1 MHGQH
6 QNAERP
12 RNAERLRLLL
22 LAASCLSVGLIAGL
36 LSAPRGVRG
45 PEGTHAPL
53 AGPSPAASGL
63 ALVSAT
69 PTPSA
74 LPIMPSPFVAV
85 ARRVVPAVV
94 YVDTK
99 RTFVHPDVD
108 GGAPDAERD
117 DLMRRFFP
125 RAVPRE
131 EIEIPSSGS
140 GFIIDA
146 EGHILTNNHVVSEA
160 DEITV
165 HLADGR
171 YYPARVIGTD
181 AKTDVAVI
189 ALNREA
195 GDAPL
200 PVLALGNSDS
210 VEVGEW
216 AVAIG
221 NPLGELEGS
230 VTVGVISA
238 KGRSDLSIAG
248 GGPDYQD
255 FLQTDA
261 SINFGNSGGPLVNTR
276 GEAIGINTAINTT
289 GQGLG
294 FAIPINMARNV
305 ATQLIA
311 TGTVTRAYVGI
322 VPQPLT
328 PKLAE
333 GLGLRG
339 QRGVLVASV
348 ERGGPADQAGL
359 RQKDVIVMF
368 NGLRITEVNR
378 FRRMV
383 AEAPIDTDVT
393 FGVLRGGKSLDIRV
407 HLARRPD
414 DVAQALPPRHP
425 RLTEKAPDF
434 LGAELTALTRKLAE
448 ELEISEVEGVV
459 VVGVAP
465 GSPSA
470 EAGLE
475 EGDVLL
481 ELNDHPVRTPE
492 ECQSELRAARGAG
505 RPLLV
510 QVLRNGTTSYLA
522 LELPKP

>member
-1 MHGQH
+1 MRGQ
-6 QNAERP
+6 
-12 RNAERLRLLL
+12 RLRVKILGHLVT
-22 LAASCLSVGLIAGL
+22 AAACLSAGLIAGL
-36 LSAPRGVRG
+36 ILAPDWRPAPTGRAAVR
-45 PEGTHAPL
+45 PVAVY
-53 AGPSPAASGL
+53 PAAS
-63 ALVSAT
+63 A
-69 PTPSA
+69 P
-74 LPIMPSPFVAV
+74 LPASPPLPWMPSPFVVV

-99 RTFVHPDVD
+99 RKFVHPGM
-108 GGAPDAERD
+108 GGGDNDSD
-117 DLMRRFFP
+117 DLLRRFFP
-125 RAVPRE
+125 RTAPRE

-140 GFIIDA
+140 GFIIDGV
-146 EGHILTNNHVVSEA
+146 GHILTNNHVVAEA

-195 GDAPL
+195 GDPPL
-200 PVLALGNSDS
+200 PILALGNSDS

-216 AVAIG
+216 AIAIG

-276 GEAIGINTAINTT
+276 GEVIGINTAINTT

-305 ATQLIA
+305 ASQLIA

-322 VPQPLT
+322 VPQQLT
-328 PKLAE
+328 PELAE

-348 ERGGPADQAGL
+348 ERGGPGDQAGL
-359 RQKDVIVMF
+359 RQKDIIVAF
-368 NGLRITEVNR
+368 NGLRVSEVNR
-378 FRRMV
+378 FRRLV
-383 AEAPIDTDVT
+383 AEASIDTDVELD
-393 FGVLRGGKSLDIRV
+393 VLRGGRTVQVRV

-414 DVAQALPPRHP
+414 EVATTLPPHHP
-425 RLTEKAPDF
+425 PISSGAPDF
-434 LGAELTALTRKLAE
+434 LGAELATLTRKMAE
-448 ELEISEVEGVV
+448 EMEIRFVEGVV
-459 VVGVAP
+459 VVDLSP
-465 GSPSA
+465 GSPCA

-475 EGDVLL
+475 EGDVVV
-481 ELNDHPVRTPE
+481 EINDVPVASPE
-492 ECQSELRAARGAG
+492 ECQSRLKAARGDNK
-505 RPLLV
+505 PLL
-510 QVLRNGTTSYLA
+510 LLMSRNGSTSYVA
-522 LELPKP
+522 LKIPNR